1 MTGSSDSSP
10 SNDHDETKND
20 SSEHATHEPDSHVSD
35 DSNEVCKPS
44 DEFNSKDEETLKRKG
59 SETET
64 FDKPFKYF
72 KFTIIIKSNFR
83 LKKSDISDTP
93 SFLDII
99 KSVVWF

>member
-64 FDKPFKYF
+64 FDKPFK
-72 KFTIIIKSNFR
+72 